1 MVPGLQSQDPRERCI
16 STESEGPERSSPLT
30 PRPASTSDQ
39 DLRLIYPKS
48 RADYPSVVTERL
60 SAQMAGTKSWLAR
73 SAWISPSA
81 ARSERLARSLS
92 GDSAMTSE
100 FNELFTDTFMYS
112 SIAVLAAYV
121 FAAMWIIRR

>member
-60 SAQMAGTKSWLAR
+60 SAQMAETKSWLGALCMDQPECGSVR
-73 SAWISPSA
+73 APRQEPIG
-81 ARSERLARSLS
+81 RQRHDVR
-92 GDSAMTSE
+92 
-100 FNELFTDTFMYS
+100 
-112 SIAVLAAYV
+112 IQ
-121 FAAMWIIRR
+121 

>member
-1 MVPGLQSQDPRERCI
+1 VRTPQQVKCLKGVSAI
-16 STESEGPERSSPLT
+16 T
-30 PRPASTSDQ
+30 PRTTSTGDQ

-48 RADYPSVVTERL
+48 RADYPGVVTERL
-60 SAQMAGTKSWLAR
+60 SAQMAGTKSWLGALC
-73 SAWISPSA
+73 WIGSSA

-92 GDSAMTSE
+92 SDSAMMSE
-100 FNELFTDTFMYS
+100 FNDLFTDTFMYG